1 MLFINCK
8 NIKVLVCS
16 VVENALSEC
25 HGIMFCVFEELSSL
39 RKIRTI
45 QHKLSGI

>member
-16 VVENALSEC
+16 VVEN
-25 HGIMFCVFEELSSL
+25 GFCVFEELSSL
-39 RKIRTI
+39 SKIRTI
-45 QHKLSGI
+45 QHILSNI